1 MATNKQAQIRYLAL
15 DKCFRNT
22 GRKYFIDDLIE
33 LCSEALYNTTGLQS
47 GVSRRQIFKDLE
59 DMNTLY
65 GAETGFDDIIDR
77 IKEGRRV
84 YYRYKDPTF
93 SITSQTM
100 TANEQLQLKE
110 SLQTLSRFK
119 GFPQFEW
126 VEEIT
131 TRLSAALNLDNN
143 TKPVIEFEQ
152 NDYLKGLNYITQLY
166 EAITYGKS
174 LVINYKSFKAESATP
189 IEFHPYYLKQF
200 NLRWFLFGRNHEY
213 GSIQNLS
220 LDRIEDISEATFPY
234 IPNTDVDFSEYFDDV
249 VGVTVDQENSIQTI
263 KLEVDNSL
271 IKYIETKPLHESQR
285 PPVKGEKSSTVIIE
299 VIPNYEL
306 EALLL
311 SFGEKVKVLEPA
323 DFKEHLRMRVE
334 GMKNNYE
341 L

>member
-1 MATNKQAQIRYLAL
+1 MATNKQAQIRYIAL

-22 GRKYFIDDLIE
+22 GRKYFYEDLIAA
-33 LCSEALYNTTGLQS
+33 CSEAIYNATGIQT
-47 GVSRRQIFKDLE
+47 GVSRRQIFSDLD

-65 GAETGFDDIIDR
+65 GAETGFEDIIDR

-84 YYRYKDPTF
+84 YYRYKDPNF
-93 SITSQTM
+93 SISSQPM
-100 TANEQLQLKE
+100 TANEQMQLKE

-126 VEEIT
+126 IEDVT

-152 NDYLKGLNYITQLY
+152 NAYLKGLNYFTQLY

-200 NLRWFLFGRNHEY
+200 NLRWFLIGRNHEY

-220 LDRIEDISEATFPY
+220 LDRIEDIDALSNKDELLIANIGEERELLQRIFLNNVDYKFERKLRIGSDFKSWEDLEQFHSPL
-234 IPNTDVDFSEYFDDV
+234 TDLIIVDNFILGDKSLFETNLKGLV
-249 VGVTVDQENSIQTI
+249 KNSI
-263 KLEVDNSL
+263 
-271 IKYIETKPLHESQR
+271 
-285 PPVKGEKSSTVIIE
+285 KSSIRKKI
-299 VIPNYEL
+299 N
-306 EALLL
+306 
-311 SFGEKVKVLEPA
+311 SF
-323 DFKEHLRMRVE
+323 FK
-334 GMKNNYE
+334 YS
-341 L
+341 

>member
-1 MATNKQAQIRYLAL
+1 MATNKQAQIRYIAL

-22 GRKYFIDDLIE
+22 GRKYFYEDLIAA
-33 LCSEALYNTTGLQS
+33 CSEAIYNATGIQT
-47 GVSRRQIFKDLE
+47 GVSRRQIFSDLD

-65 GAETGFDDIIDR
+65 GAETGFEDIIDR

-84 YYRYKDPTF
+84 YYRYKDTTF
-93 SITSQTM
+93 SITSQPM
-100 TANEQLQLKE
+100 TANEQIQLKE

-126 VEEIT
+126 IEDVT
-131 TRLSAALNLDNN
+131 TRLSAALDLDNT

-152 NDYLKGLNYITQLY
+152 NAYLKGLNYITQLY
-166 EAITYGKS
+166 EAITYEKS

-189 IEFHPYYLKQF
+189 IDFHPYYLKQF
-200 NLRWFLFGRNHEY
+200 NLRWFLIGRNHEY
-213 GSIQNLS
+213 GTIQNLS

-249 VGVTVDQENSIQTI
+249 VGVTVDNEKAVQTI
-263 KLEVDNSL
+263 KLEVDNMRFPF
-271 IKYIETKPLHESQR
+271 INTKPLHHSQKIKER
-285 PPVKGEKSSTVIIE
+285 NSNTTTITIE
-299 VIPNYEL
+299 VIPNKEL

-311 SFGEKVKVLEPA
+311 SFGSDITIIEPA
-323 DFKEHLRMRVE
+323 ELRLKMIE
-334 GMKNNYE
+334 KIENMKKNYE